1 MNELQPDFEDLSK
14 HEVHHL
20 LACLEHE
27 NPISGL
33 PSDDTLSS
41 QDIDYAGVR
50 QQLATLANL
59 SPEYNQ
65 KMRDWLTDFQGK
77 SAQRVILADIGPNE
91 GFVMIAG
98 MVSLVALVHALTL
111 KEITQEGDKTT
122 QKFYSLPAELGKM
135 FKSIPDGLVDAVK
148 KLLD

>member
-20 LACLEHE
+20 LACLERE
-27 NPISGL
+27 NPVSGL
-33 PSDDTLSS
+33 PSGGTISS

-50 QQLATLANL
+50 QQLATLADL

-65 KMRDWLTDFQGK
+65 KMRAWLTDFQRE
-77 SAQRVILADIGPNE
+77 SAERVILADIGPNE
-91 GFVMIAG
+91 AFVMVAG
-98 MVSLVALVHALTL
+98 MVSALALVHALTL
-111 KEITQEGDKTT
+111 KKIIQEGDKTT
-122 QKFYSLPAELGKM
+122 EEFYSLPAELGKM
-135 FKSIPDGLVDAVK
+135 LKSIPEGLVDAVK